1 MYLIIKLTHVQ
12 VLKIVQNKCKLFMA
26 KARKEGKPKRN
37 RKNWVKNNKRI
48 QNNFIELN
56 KAKNS

>member
-1 MYLIIKLTHVQ
+1 MYCTIRN
-12 VLKIVQNKCKLFMA
+12 LKIFKMA

>member
-1 MYLIIKLTHVQ
+1 
-12 VLKIVQNKCKLFMA
+12 MA
-26 KARKEGKPKRN
+26 KAKKEGNKKRN
-37 RKNWVKNNKRI
+37 RKNWAKNNKRI